1 MCVTEAFPA
10 GGAHH
15 PEFARFAQWGM
26 NAALVWG
33 AVLVVLVAWLLTRT
47 SADWPRVRASVGASP
62 LVVES

>member
-1 MCVTEAFPA
+1 
-10 GGAHH
+10 
-15 PEFARFAQWGM
+15 M